1 MKGSEDGE
9 GAGVKRGGPG
19 GDEGSG
25 AVAAFENAHGREE
38 ADAGAETGAADFQLA
53 GEFALGGET
62 VAGVYLA
69 TADEG
74 ADVLDDLHGER
85 AVASDLVLW
94 LFKLFFHAE

>member
-25 AVAAFENAHGREE
+25 AVTALEDTHGGEE
-38 ADAGAETGAADFQLA
+38 TDAGAQAGPADLKLA
-53 GEFALGGET
+53 GEFALWWET
-62 VAGVYLA
+62 VAGVDFA
-69 TADEG
+69 AADQR
-74 ADVLDDLHGER
+74 ANVLDDLHGER